1 MHFHNLAVI
10 LNAFPGGWKCYYFF
24 FFQFAADILS
34 QITSNL
40 ALKEFD
46 QKRSQDPGEYQSMFW
61 KWNQI

>member
-1 MHFHNLAVI
+1 MPSLGDENVI
-10 LNAFPGGWKCYYFF
+10 TFFF

-46 QKRSQDPGEYQSMFW
+46 QKRSQDPGEYQSMF
-61 KWNQI
+61 

>member
-1 MHFHNLAVI
+1 MPSLGDENVI
-10 LNAFPGGWKCYYFF
+10 TFF

-46 QKRSQDPGEYQSMFW
+46 QKRSPDPGGYQSMF
-61 KWNQI
+61 

>member
-1 MHFHNLAVI
+1 MLLLF
-10 LNAFPGGWKCYYFF
+10 FF

-46 QKRSQDPGEYQSMFW
+46 QKRSQDPGEYQSMF
-61 KWNQI
+61 